1 MRKFFLSVALVLGTT
16 ALVGCSE
23 ETTETSGNTD
33 SGDQP
38 EVVEKYMG
46 MTVFPK
52 DMLRVADV
60 AIQAEAGGVQLFAD
74 TVRSAEVS
82 TYGTNALFD
91 EIVLRCYPLVFD
103 PDVYYVYYGDLGIPK
118 QNVVWTARTLL
129 NADKVNALTTDTI
142 IQMHRPDVVI
152 AVQDPNKFMGSGSIG
167 HIPVIKSKLNKFFED
182 ERRTFNS
189 DTLYVAQ

>member
-1 MRKFFLSVALVLGTT
+1 MLGT
-16 ALVGCSE
+16 
-23 ETTETSGNTD
+23 TD

-52 DMLRVADV
+52 DMLRVADGT
-60 AIQAEAGGVQLFAD
+60 IQAEAGGVQLFAD
-74 TVRSAEVS
+74 TVRSAEGS
-82 TYGTNALFD
+82 AYGTNALFD

-103 PDVYYVYYGDLGIPK
+103 PD
-118 QNVVWTARTLL
+118 
-129 NADKVNALTTDTI
+129 
-142 IQMHRPDVVI
+142 MVI

-167 HIPVIKSKLNKFFED
+167 HTPVIKSKLNQFFEN
-182 ERRTFNS
+182 ERRMFNS